1 MSSYIKMLH
10 KLVERSNGQ
19 MRITKVPQDKRLTAE
34 TLESLEREISAQ
46 VSINEAMRQRNYI
59 QTS

>member
-1 MSSYIKMLH
+1 MLH
-10 KLVERSNGQ
+10 KLAERSNGQ